1 MIKRIS
7 YISPLVL
14 QFFLFRHPFYFGFF
28 CSIEK
33 IKSQRGWDGG
43 ASSKNKVTL
52 RLLTPKPKSF
62 LLTKRM
68 SMIVRKDE
76 TFGLSSLIRQSN
88 RNIFT
93 VRTEMSR
100 ERFIKFKT
108 ENKTDMPR
116 LNPMNF
122 GIKVQVLKLSR
133 TENCKVLKKLNL
145 PLALSGGLTSL
156 KKYFFLFIS

>member
-1 MIKRIS
+1 
-7 YISPLVL
+7 
-14 QFFLFRHPFYFGFF
+14 
-28 CSIEK
+28 
-33 IKSQRGWDGG
+33 
-43 ASSKNKVTL
+43 
-52 RLLTPKPKSF
+52 
-62 LLTKRM
+62 
-68 SMIVRKDE
+68 MIVRKDE